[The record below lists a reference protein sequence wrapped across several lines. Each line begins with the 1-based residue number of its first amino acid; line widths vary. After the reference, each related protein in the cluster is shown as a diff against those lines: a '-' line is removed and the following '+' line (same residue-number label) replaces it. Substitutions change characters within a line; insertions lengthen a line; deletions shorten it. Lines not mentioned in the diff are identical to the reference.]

1 MPYDSMTGE
10 IILIVILAA
19 GCCGVTVC
27 CMENDCY
34 YEVYNE
40 NETETEKEK
49 ENNKPSDIN
58 IETTS
63 PINNL

>member
-1 MPYDSMTGE
+1 MTGE

-40 NETETEKEK
+40 NETETETETEKEK

-63 PINNL
+63 PINNV

>member
-10 IILIVILAA
+10 IIIIVILV
-19 GCCGVTVC
+19 GTCCGVTLC

-40 NETETEKEK
+40 NETE
-49 ENNKPSDIN
+49 NKTPSDLN

>member
-10 IILIVILAA
+10 IILIVILV
-19 GCCGVTVC
+19 GTCCGVTLC

-40 NETETEKEK
+40 NETETEKE
-49 ENNKPSDIN
+49 NKTPSDLN

>member
-1 MPYDSMTGE
+1 
-10 IILIVILAA
+10 
-19 GCCGVTVC
+19 
-27 CMENDCY
+27 MENDCY

-40 NETETEKEK
+40 NETETETETETEK

-63 PINNL
+63 PINNV

>member
-1 MPYDSMTGE
+1 MTSE
-10 IILIVILAA
+10 IILIVIVAG
-19 GCCGVTVC
+19 GCCGIALC

-40 NETETEKEK
+40 NETETEKE
-49 ENNKPSDIN
+49 NNKPSDIN

-63 PINNL
+63 PINNV